1 MKNYKLHVP
10 EGFKDTY
17 GNEMLIKKDIENRVL
32 NCFNHYGY
40 IHIKT
45 PTVEYIDLYS
55 DKGLQKPDLYN
66 LINRQGEVL
75 SLCNDMTRSIARFVA
90 SKNDDSKGI
99 KRYSYIADTFRYP
112 RLYQGKN
119 HQFLQAG
126 VELIGKSN
134 EYCDTEAIYLAY
146 MSLKACNINQFT
158 IHLGSSKF
166 LNLLLDDFKINSDN
180 KNEIF
185 KTIENK
191 DYVTLRSLLN
201 KNLDSDKAEFIIDL
215 MLKGGRLRYLDSL
228 MEKLK
233 GYKALE
239 ELKYLKNLFNML
251 MELDVKDILFD
262 FSIYAYAGYYT
273 GILFQIYIENMKK
286 SVITGGR
293 TDNLIKEFG
302 KDLADIGFGIDL
314 DILTDYVIENNLI
327 NINNEKYLSLSD
339 KESFVYAMKNN
350 EEFRN
355 KGIIVG
361 DSHLEN
367 LDDAMEYAKQNG
379 YTKIIWYKNN
389 KYQIVEVK

>member
-17 GNEMLIKKDIENRVL
+17 GYEMLIKKEIEKRVL
-32 NCFNHYGY
+32 DCFNHYGY

-45 PTVEYIDLYS
+45 PTLEYIDLYS
-55 DKGLQKPDLYN
+55 NNGLQKPDLYN

-90 SKNDDSKGI
+90 SKALDSFGV

-134 EYCDTEAIYLAY
+134 EYNDCEAIFLAY
-146 MSLKACNINQFT
+146 TTLKKCNVNSFT

-166 LNLLLDDFKINSDN
+166 LNSLLDDFKINDDIKKIISQ
-180 KNEIF
+180 
-185 KTIENK
+185 TIENK
-191 DYVTLRSLLN
+191 DYVTLRSILN
-201 KNLDSDKAEFIIDL
+201 ANLSQERAEFIIDL

-228 MEKLK
+228 IEKLN
-233 GYKALE
+233 GYKCVE
-239 ELKYLKNLFNML
+239 ELKYLKNLFNL
-251 MELDVKDILFD
+251 LKELDVKDILFD

-273 GILFQIYIENMKK
+273 GILFQIYTENMKK

-302 KDLADIGFGIDL
+302 KDLPDIGFGIDL
-314 DILTDYVIENNLI
+314 DSLTDYVIDNNLI
-327 NINNEKYLSLSD
+327 DINKEKYLSLSD
-339 KESFVYAMKNN
+339 KESFVYAMINN
-350 EEFRN
+350 DRFREE
-355 KGIIVG
+355 GIVVG

-367 LDDAMEYAKQNG
+367 IDDAIKYAKEND
-379 YTKIIWYKNN
+379 YTKVIWYKDN
-389 KYQIVEVK
+389 KFSIVEVK

>member
-1 MKNYKLHVP
+1 MKSYKLHVP

-17 GNEMLIKKDIENRVL
+17 GNEMLIKKEIENRVL

-45 PTVEYIDLYS
+45 PTLEYIDLYS
-55 DKGLQKPDLYN
+55 DNGLQKPDLYN

-75 SLCNDMTRSIARFVA
+75 SLCNDMTRSIARFVG
-90 SKNDDSKGI
+90 SNLDDSKGI

-134 EYCDTEAIYLAY
+134 EYCDSEAIYLAY
-146 MSLKACNINQFT
+146 QALKACGVSKFT

-166 LNLLLDDFKINSDN
+166 LNLLLDDFKVDSNTKKIIS
-180 KNEIF
+180 E
-185 KTIENK
+185 TIENK
-191 DYVTLRSLLN
+191 DYVTLRSILN
-201 KNLDSDKAEFIIDL
+201 NNLDSNKAEFIIDL

-228 MEKLK
+228 MDKLK

-239 ELKYLKNLFNML
+239 ELKYLKNLYEILN
-251 MELDVKDILFD
+251 ELDVKDILFD

-273 GILFQIYIENMKK
+273 GILFQIYTENVKK

-293 TDNLIKEFG
+293 ADNLIKQFG
-302 KDLADIGFGIDL
+302 KDLPDIGFGIDL
-314 DILTDYVIENNLI
+314 DSLTDYVIENNLI
-327 NINNEKYLSLSD
+327 NISKEKYLSLSD
-339 KESFVYAMKNN
+339 KESFIYSMKNN

-355 KGIIVG
+355 KGIVVG
-361 DSHLEN
+361 DSHLDN
-367 LDDAMEYAKQNG
+367 IDDAKEYAKLNG

-389 KYQIVEVK
+389 KYEIVEVK

>member
-1 MKNYKLHVP
+1 MKNYRLHVP
-10 EGFKDTY
+10 EGFRDTY
-17 GNEMLIKKDIENRVL
+17 GYEMLIKKEIENRVL
-32 NCFNHYGY
+32 HCFNHYGY
-40 IHIKT
+40 VHIKT

-55 DKGLQKPDLYN
+55 DNGLQKPDLYN

-90 SKNDDSKGI
+90 TQSDSFGI
-99 KRYSYIADTFRYP
+99 QRYSYIADTFRYP

-126 VELIGKSN
+126 VELLGKSN
-134 EYCDTEAIYLAY
+134 EYNDCEAIYLAY
-146 MSLKACNINQFT
+146 MTLKSCNVNSFT

-166 LNLLLDDFKINSDN
+166 LNLLLEDFNVSDDIKKIIS
-180 KNEIF
+180 

-191 DYVTLRSLLN
+191 DYVTLRTLLN
-201 KNLDSDKAEFIIDL
+201 QNLEEEKAELIIDL

-228 MEKLK
+228 MAKLK
-233 GYKALE
+233 GYKCLE

-251 MELDVKDILFD
+251 KELDVSDILFD

-273 GILFQIYIENMKK
+273 GVLFQIYTENMKK

-302 KDLADIGFGIDL
+302 KDIPDIGFGIDL
-314 DILTDYVIENNLI
+314 DSLTDYVIENNLI
-327 NINNEKYLSLSD
+327 NVNKEKYLSLSD

-350 EEFRN
+350 EGFRN
-355 KGIIVG
+355 QGIVVG
-361 DSHLEN
+361 DSHLETIE
-367 LDDAMEYAKQNG
+367 DAKAYAKNNG
-379 YTKIIWYKNN
+379 YTKVIWYKNN
-389 KYQIVEVK
+389 KYTIVEVE

>member
-10 EGFKDTY
+10 EGFKDVY
-17 GNEMLIKKDIENRVL
+17 GYEMLIKKEIENRVL

-40 IHIKT
+40 THIKT

-55 DKGLQKPDLYN
+55 DNGLQKPDLYN

-90 SKNDDSKGI
+90 SKSDDTIGI

-134 EYCDTEAIYLAY
+134 EYIDSEAIYLAY
-146 MSLKACNINQFT
+146 KALKACNVNKFT

-166 LNLLLDDFKINSDN
+166 LNSLLDDFNVSEDIKKIISH
-180 KNEIF
+180 
-185 KTIENK
+185 TIENK
-191 DYVTLRSLLN
+191 DYVTLRTILN
-201 KNLDSDKAEFIIDL
+201 DNLDSKKAEFIIDL

-228 MEKLK
+228 MQQLK
-233 GYKALE
+233 GYKSLE
-239 ELKYLKNLFNML
+239 ELKYLKNLFNIL
-251 MELDVKDILFD
+251 KELNVDDILFD

-273 GILFQIYIENMKK
+273 GILFQIYAENVKK

-302 KDLADIGFGIDL
+302 KDLPDIGFGIDL
-314 DILTDYVIENNLI
+314 DSLTDYVIENNLI
-327 NINNEKYLSLSD
+327 DVNKEKYLSLSD
-339 KESFVYAMKNN
+339 KDSFVYSMQNN
-350 EEFRN
+350 DRFREE
-355 KGIIVG
+355 GIIVG
-361 DSHLEN
+361 DSHLETIEE
-367 LDDAMEYAKQNG
+367 AKQYAKENG
-379 YTKIIWYKNN
+379 YTKIIWYLNN
-389 KYQIVEVK
+389 KYSIVEVE